1 MLVDMHEDTEACER
15 AVRSRDPR
23 FDGWFFCAVVTTGIY
38 CRPSCPARP
47 HLLNLRFYPSAA
59 AAQQAGFRACKR
71 CRPDAS
77 PGSPDWNVR
86 SDLVAR
92 AMRLIGDGV
101 VDREGV
107 TGLASRLG
115 YSVRQIQRELNAEV
129 GAGPLALARAQRA
142 QTARVLIETSALSMS
157 EVTFAAGFA
166 SIRAFNDT
174 VQKVFALSPTE
185 LRARALRKRGKH
197 PNPGMP
203 VPAPANQMTPGTL
216 SLRLPFRKP
225 FCPDN
230 LFGHLAASAVP
241 GVEEWRGGAYR
252 RTVRLPHGHAV
263 VALSPQDDHVA
274 CQISLTDQRDLA
286 RAISRCRW
294 MLDLDADPEAVDA
307 VLSQDPLLA
316 PLVASNPG
324 RRVPRTV
331 DPAEF
336 AVRAVLGQQVSTAA
350 ARTHAARLVVGH
362 GDPILDPHGGLTHLF
377 PTPAVLAAMNPSD
390 LAMPRS
396 RRRTL
401 MGLVEAL
408 AQGRLDLDLGA
419 DRREARVRLQALHGF
434 GPWTVESIAMRS
446 MGDPDAFLA
455 GDLGIRLAAEKLGM
469 PATPRTL
476 TDHSHHWRPWR
487 SYAVQYLWATGDHPI
502 NRMPDQEAT
511 DENPYRDR
519 QRGRTA
525 DHRGRGRRDRVPL
538 HGAAAAPSR

>member
-1 MLVDMHEDTEACER
+1 MLVDMHTDTEACER
-15 AVRSRDPR
+15 AIRSRDAR

-47 HLLNLRFYPSAA
+47 HLKNLRFYPSAA

-77 PGSPDWNVR
+77 PGSPDWNIR
-86 SDLVAR
+86 SDLIAR
-92 AMRLIGDGV
+92 AMRLIADGV

-107 TGLASRLG
+107 SGLAGRLG
-115 YSVRQIQRELNAEV
+115 YSVRQIQRELTAEV

-142 QTARVLIETSALSMS
+142 QTARVLIETSPLPMS
-157 EVTFAAGFA
+157 EIAFAAGFA

-174 VQKVFALSPTE
+174 VQEVFALSPTQ
-185 LRARALRKRGKH
+185 LRAAAANRMSRRGKQG
-197 PNPGMP
+197 NQGNQGKQGMP
-203 VPAPANQMTPGTL
+203 DQAFETAGTL

-225 FCPDN
+225 LCPDN
-230 LFGHLAASAVP
+230 LFGHLAATAVP
-241 GVEEWRGGAYR
+241 GVEEWRAGAYR

-263 VALSPQDDHVA
+263 VGLRPTEDHVA

-286 RAISRCRW
+286 SAISRCRW

-307 VLSQDPLLA
+307 VLRADPRMA
-316 PLVASNPG
+316 GLVASNPG

-350 ARTHAARLVVGH
+350 ARTHAGRLVRAY
-362 GDPILDPHGGLTHLF
+362 GDRVPDPHGGLTHLF
-377 PTPAVLAAMNPSD
+377 PTAQSLAVMDPSD
-390 LAMPRS
+390 LAMPLS
-396 RRRTL
+396 RRHTL

-408 AQGRLDLDLGA
+408 ATGQLDLGIGA
-419 DRREARVRLQALHGF
+419 DWGEARSRMNALPGF

-446 MGDPDAFLA
+446 MGDPDAFIA
-455 GDLGIRLAAEKLGM
+455 TDLGIKLAAERLGM
-469 PATPRTL
+469 PVTPKAL
-476 TDHSHHWRPWR
+476 TDHSQLWRPWR

-502 NRMPDQEAT
+502 NSMPDKEA
-511 DENPYRDR
+511 
-519 QRGRTA
+519 A
-525 DHRGRGRRDRVPL
+525 
-538 HGAAAAPSR
+538 